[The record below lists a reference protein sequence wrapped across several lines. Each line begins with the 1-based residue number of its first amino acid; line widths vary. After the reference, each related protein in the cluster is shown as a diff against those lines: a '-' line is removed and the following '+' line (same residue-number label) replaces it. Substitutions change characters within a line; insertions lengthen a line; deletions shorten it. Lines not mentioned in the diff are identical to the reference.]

1 MLFKLPGVMPGGLYH
16 LGYVIKMIYEWS
28 WQKEGDEKFLF
39 VKFNK
44 TQTFQDCLKCFA
56 EALADFDG
64 GYLKVLGDLR
74 LSENTIGYNEEMAII
89 YDNVL
94 NMGVEKGVVSL
105 IVSDK
110 SYYFKEKIVN
120 EFLKINKQ
128 PFFTKS
134 FMDYDMARKW
144 LVDFSFSLT

>member
-1 MLFKLPGVMPGGLYH
+1 MPGGLYH
-16 LGYVIKMIYEWS
+16 LGYVIIMIYEWS
-28 WQKEGDEKFLF
+28 WQNEAEEKFLL

-44 TQTFQDCLKCFA
+44 TQTFQDCLKCFT

-74 LSENTIGYNEEMAII
+74 LSENTIGYNEEMAKI

-120 EFLKINKQ
+120 KFLKINKQ

-134 FMDYDMARKW
+134 FMDYNIARKW